1 MEFPETWKYLTK
13 ILAYPYEYFNTVN
26 DCEKPVDKLRKE
38 NFFSKIK
45 NECRD
50 DEELERTKQIIKLFN
65 LKNGKELTEIYI
77 QKVMYFCLH
86 VCLRNL

>member
-13 ILAYPYEYFNTVN
+13 KLAYPYEYFNTVN
-26 DCEKPVDKLRKE
+26 DYEKPVDNLRKE

-45 NECRD
+45 NEYRD

-77 QKVMYFCLH
+77 QKVMYF
-86 VCLRNL
+86 